1 MGMLREQLEN
11 ADHLVLVLPSVVA
24 LVENA
29 SDEEFRSILQ
39 PELKRIINMTKPVQV
54 SQSITKHNCKGKRQG
69 NRGKHIDKDGV
80 GGTERHTNQT
90 DRRTERGI
98 EGEIGNVS
106 SVDLLVALLVTH
118 K

>member
-54 SQSITKHNCKGKRQG
+54 CNTHNLSLNITAKE
-69 NRGKHIDKDGV
+69 RGR
-80 GGTERHTNQT
+80 GTEEN
-90 DRRTERGI
+90 I
-98 EGEIGNVS
+98 
-106 SVDLLVALLVTH
+106 
-118 K
+118 